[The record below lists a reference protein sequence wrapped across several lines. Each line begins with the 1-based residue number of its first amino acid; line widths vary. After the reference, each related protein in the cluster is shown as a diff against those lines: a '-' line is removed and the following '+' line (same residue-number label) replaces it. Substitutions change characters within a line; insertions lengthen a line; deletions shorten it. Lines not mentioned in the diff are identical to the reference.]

1 MIRLRYLAR
10 FVVTMSTQ
18 SILYEQ
24 PVNELIRVCLRL
36 EQLLQQGQDTL
47 RGSTL
52 WDSRNSMMTIHDVL
66 TILDRP
72 DLRTKLTKEFVRYLA
87 TLSRL
92 ENLEHIDQ
100 KKLSAT
106 IIDVE
111 NVLDS
116 LHATNGRFAQE
127 LRDNDFL
134 NSIRQ
139 HLSNPGGASNFDVP
153 AYHYWLQQPINERNA
168 LLNEW
173 FSYFNNINGAVSLM
187 LRLIR
192 QSSNPQ
198 LQTAHEGFY
207 QTNLDPTLSIQLIR
221 ISVPTTTEV
230 FPEIS
235 VGRHGVS
242 LRFYIPSYRERA
254 VLYKQD
260 VVFKLSCCIF

>member
-1 MIRLRYLAR
+1 MLRLRYLAR
-10 FVVTMSTQ
+10 FVVTMTTQ

-36 EQLLQQGQDTL
+36 EQLLQQGHDTM
-47 RGSTL
+47 RGATI
-52 WDSRNSMMTIHDVL
+52 WDSRDSMMIIHDVL
-66 TILDRP
+66 NILDRP

-87 TLSRL
+87 NLTRL
-92 ENLEHIDQ
+92 ESVEHIDQ
-100 KKLSAT
+100 KRLSTT
-106 IIDVE
+106 IIEVE

-139 HLSNPGGASNFDVP
+139 HLSNPGGASSFDVP
-153 AYHYWLQQPINERNA
+153 AFHYWLQQPINERNA
-168 LLNEW
+168 LFHQW
-173 FSYFNNINGAVSLM
+173 FAYFDQINSAISLM

-192 QSSNPQ
+192 QSSSAQ
-198 LQTAHEGFY
+198 LQTAHQGFY
-207 QTNLDPTLSIQLIR
+207 QTNLDPTQAVQLIR
-221 ISVPTTTEV
+221 ISVPTTTAV

-242 LRFYIPSYRERA
+242 LRFYSPTLKERA
-254 VLYKQD
+254 VLYKHD

>member
-1 MIRLRYLAR
+1 MS
-10 FVVTMSTQ
+10 TSTQ

-36 EQLLQQGQDTL
+36 EHLLQQGLETL
-47 RGSTL
+47 RGTNI
-52 WDSRNSMMTIHDVL
+52 WDSRASIMTIHDIL

-72 DLRTKLTKEFVRYLA
+72 DLRTKLTKEFVRYLG
-87 TLSRL
+87 TLTRL
-92 ENLEHIDQ
+92 ESVEHIDQ
-100 KKLSAT
+100 NKLSTT
-106 IIDVE
+106 IVDVE

-134 NSIRQ
+134 NTIRQ
-139 HLSNPGGASNFDVP
+139 HLSNPGGASVFDVP

-168 LLNEW
+168 LLSQW
-173 FSYFNNINGAVSLM
+173 FGYFDQINNAVNLM

-192 QSSNPQ
+192 QSGNPQ
-198 LQTAHEGFY
+198 LQTAHGGFY
-207 QTNLDPTLSIQLIR
+207 QANLDPTQSVQLIR
-221 ISVPTTTEV
+221 ILVPATTEV

-242 LRFYIPSYRERA
+242 LRFYIPSVKERA
-254 VLYKQD
+254 SLYKHD

>member
-1 MIRLRYLAR
+1 MVRLRYLSR
-10 FVVTMSTQ
+10 FVVIMPTQ
-18 SILYEQ
+18 PILYEQ

-36 EQLLQQGQDTL
+36 EHLLQQGHANL
-47 RGSTL
+47 RGETT
-52 WDSRNSMMTIHDVL
+52 WDSRVSMMTINDIL
-66 TILDRP
+66 NILDRP
-72 DLRTKLTKEFVRYLA
+72 DLRTKLTKEFVRYLSA
-87 TLSRL
+87 LSRM
-92 ENLEHIDQ
+92 ENVEHIDQ

-106 IIDVE
+106 IVEVE

-139 HLSNPGGASNFDVP
+139 HLSNPGGASGFDVP
-153 AYHYWLQQPINERNA
+153 AYHYWLQQPINDRNA

-173 FSYFNNINGAVSLM
+173 FGYFDQISSAVGLI
-187 LRLIR
+187 LHLIR

-198 LQTAHEGFY
+198 LQIAHQGFY
-207 QTNLDPTLSIQLIR
+207 QANLDPTQSIQLIR
-221 ISVPTTTEV
+221 IAIPTSTLV

-242 LRFYIPSYRERA
+242 LRFYTPSVKERA
-254 VLYKQD
+254 MLYKHD
-260 VVFKLSCCIF
+260 VEFTLSCCIF

>member
-1 MIRLRYLAR
+1 MA
-10 FVVTMSTQ
+10 TQSQ

-36 EQLLQQGQDTL
+36 EHLLQQGLENL
-47 RGSTL
+47 RGTTI
-52 WDSRNSMMTIHDVL
+52 WDSRASMLTIHDIL
-66 TILDRP
+66 NILDRP

-92 ENLEHIDQ
+92 ESVDHIDQ

-106 IIDVE
+106 IVEVE

-116 LHATNGRFAQE
+116 MHATNGRFAQE

-134 NSIRQ
+134 NTIRQ
-139 HLSNPGGASNFDVP
+139 HLSNPGGASGFDVP
-153 AYHYWLQQPINERNA
+153 AYHYWLQQPINERNV
-168 LLNEW
+168 LLHTW
-173 FSYFNNINGAVSLM
+173 FGHFDQINSAVGLM

-192 QSSNPQ
+192 QSSSPQ
-198 LQTAHEGFY
+198 LQTAHGGFY
-207 QTNLDPTLSIQLIR
+207 QTNLDPTQSVQLIR
-221 ISVPTTTEV
+221 ISVPTTTAV

-242 LRFYIPSYRERA
+242 LRFYTPSVKERA
-254 VLYKQD
+254 ALYKQD

>member
-1 MIRLRYLAR
+1 
-10 FVVTMSTQ
+10 MSTPTQ

-36 EQLLQQGQDTL
+36 EHLLQQGLETMH
-47 RGSTL
+47 GANA
-52 WDSRNSMMTIHDVL
+52 WDSRASMMTIHDIL
-66 TILDRP
+66 NILDRP

-87 TLSRL
+87 TLTRL
-92 ENLEHIDQ
+92 ESVEHIDQ
-100 KKLSAT
+100 KRLAST
-106 IIDVE
+106 IVDVE

-134 NSIRQ
+134 NTIRQ
-139 HLSNPGGASNFDVP
+139 HLSNPGGASVFDVP

-168 LLNEW
+168 LLKEW
-173 FSYFNNINGAVSLM
+173 FGYFGQIHNAVHLM

-192 QSSNPQ
+192 QSSSQQ
-198 LQTAHEGFY
+198 LQTAHGGFY
-207 QTNLDPTLSIQLIR
+207 QTNLDPTQSVQLIR

-242 LRFYIPSYRERA
+242 LRFYIPTVKERA
-254 VLYKQD
+254 VLYKHD